1 MLRPVPLVDQFRR
14 LEEELPEDWSDASL
28 QLTVADAANAGRAA
42 ALLGATGAGRSGNT
56 IRFFTAR
63 RGAGIGPEG
72 VRRLLRKI
80 DEEGIR
86 GELELLAAGKPTVVP
101 QTHRRTLLESWDAA
115 LAAMPSDWSEL
126 YCELELTST
135 DYLERAALLTAPLNP
150 SRFDDTPG
158 FRFRVASHAG
168 YGASPEMVRRCLQRL
183 DENGIRAEIR
193 VLRVLSASNHV
204 ATQGPV
210 WYVGGRAV

>member
-14 LEEELPEDWSDASL
+14 IEEALPEGWSDARL
-28 QLTVADAANAGRAA
+28 ELTVSDPGRAARAA
-42 ALLGATGAGRSGNT
+42 ALLAPAGSGRHGST
-56 IRFFTAR
+56 IRFSTAL
-63 RGAGIGPEG
+63 RGAGVPPDGI
-72 VRRLLRKI
+72 RRLLRKL

-86 GELELLAAGKPTVVP
+86 GHLELLGAEEAPP
-101 QTHRRTLLESWDAA
+101 PPPRRRHKLVESWDSA
-115 LAAMPSDWSEL
+115 LAALPPDWSEL

-150 SRFDDTPG
+150 SRFSDTPG

-168 YGASPEMVRRCLQRL
+168 YGAAPEMVRRCLERL
-183 DENGIRAEIR
+183 DENGIRGEVRI
-193 VLRVLSASNHV
+193 LRVLSASKHV

>member
-14 LEEELPEDWSDASL
+14 IEGDLLEDWSDARL
-28 QLTVADAANAGRAA
+28 QLTVADPAKAARAT

-56 IRFFTAR
+56 IRFHSAR

-72 VRRLLRKI
+72 VRRLLRKL

-86 GELELLAAGKPTVVP
+86 GELELLAAGKPAVVP
-101 QTHRRTLLESWDAA
+101 PTHRRTFVESWDGA
-115 LAAMPSDWSEL
+115 LGALPSDWSEL
-126 YCELELTST
+126 FCELGLNST

-168 YGASPEMVRRCLQRL
+168 YGASPDMVRRCLQRL
-183 DENGIRAEIR
+183 DENGIRGEIG

>member
-14 LEEELPEDWSDASL
+14 IEEELPKDWSDARL
-28 QLTVADAANAGRAA
+28 QLTVSDPGRAA
-42 ALLGATGAGRSGNT
+42 RASALLAPAGAGRFGNT
-56 IRFFTAR
+56 IRFYTAR
-63 RGAGIGPEG
+63 RGAGVGPDG
-72 VRRLLRKI
+72 IRRLLRKL

-86 GELELLAAGKPTVVP
+86 GELELLGVEEATITPPTR
-101 QTHRRTLLESWDAA
+101 RRTFTESWDAA
-115 LAAMPSDWSEL
+115 LAALPSDWSEL

-135 DYLERAALLTAPLNP
+135 DYLERAALLMAPLNP
-150 SRFDDTPG
+150 SRYGDTPG

-168 YGASPEMVRRCLQRL
+168 YGAAPEMVRRCLERL
-183 DENGIRAEIR
+183 DEDGILGEIR

>member
-1 MLRPVPLVDQFRR
+1 MLRPVPLVDQFSRI
-14 LEEELPEDWSDASL
+14 EEELPEDWSDARL
-28 QLTVADAANAGRAA
+28 QLTVADPAKAARAA

-56 IRFFTAR
+56 IRFYTAR

-72 VRRLLRKI
+72 VRRLLRKL
-80 DEEGIR
+80 DEERIR

-101 QTHRRTLLESWDAA
+101 PTHRRTFVESWDAA
-115 LAAMPSDWSEL
+115 LAALPSDWSEL

-150 SRFDDTPG
+150 SRYGGTPG
-158 FRFRVASHAG
+158 FRFRVASRAG
-168 YGASPEMVRRCLQRL
+168 YGASPEMVRRCLERL
-183 DENGIRAEIR
+183 DENGIRGEIR
-193 VLRVLSASNHV
+193 VLRGLSASNHV